1 MNNPTAE
8 DKVRSASRKFIAF
21 GVVLVCVILA
31 AFIYRSFLRDQ
42 REDRIVEYF
51 GSEEYKEA
59 NRIAKA
65 VTLKTFAVTRL
76 QDEVVGEFMYARMAI
91 CFGPKMPELL
101 YGERFLQKA
110 KYEKHTRSTNCV
122 ATAVSPDG
130 YFLTAA
136 HCLFDGDGTRKEPLW
151 LVGLTTA
158 NRYLAQ
164 ADVVWMS
171 EDHDMALIH
180 ARIQQAK
187 WFTVADASP
196 EIGSTVIAG
205 GCVNGLGAGKLVSLT
220 EESPETPH
228 RIRLNHTVQLIKGD
242 SGGPLVDMKGHLVG
256 INFNMHWVLDTFEN
270 PMWDYSRANVVTRDW
285 LQRLIQDHRNQMNSE
300 EQRATEQG
308 GDGQPATRAE
318 SR

>member
-65 VTLKTFAVTRL
+65 VNLKTFAVTRL

-136 HCLFDGDGTRKEPLW
+136 HCLFDGDGTRKRSALACRFNNGEPVSGASRCYLD
-151 LVGLTTA
+151 VRGS
-158 NRYLAQ
+158 RYGT
-164 ADVVWMS
+164 DS
-171 EDHDMALIH
+171 C
-180 ARIQQAK
+180 
-187 WFTVADASP
+187 TY
-196 EIGSTVIAG
+196 STSKMVHCG
-205 GCVNGLGAGKLVSLT
+205 GCL
-220 EESPETPH
+220 
-228 RIRLNHTVQLIKGD
+228 
-242 SGGPLVDMKGHLVG
+242 SG
-256 INFNMHWVLDTFEN
+256 
-270 PMWDYSRANVVTRDW
+270 DW
-285 LQRLIQDHRNQMNSE
+285 LHGYCRRMRKWPRRGETGVAYRRITGNTSPHSPKSHRS
-300 EQRATEQG
+300 AHKG
-308 GDGQPATRAE
+308 
-318 SR
+318 

>member
-1 MNNPTAE
+1 MNNPTGE
-8 DKVRSASRKFIAF
+8 DKVRSASRVFVAF
-21 GVVLVCVILA
+21 GVVLVCVFLA
-31 AFIYRSFLRDQ
+31 AFIHRSFLRDQ
-42 REDRIVEYF
+42 REDRIVEYVDSAAF
-51 GSEEYKEA
+51 QEA
-59 NRIAKA
+59 NTIAKA
-65 VTLKTFAVTRL
+65 ASLKALGVTRL
-76 QDEVVGEFMYARMAI
+76 QEETVGEFMAARMAL
-91 CFGPKMPELL
+91 CVGPKMPKPV

-110 KYEKHTRSTNCV
+110 KYEKHTRTTPGV
-122 ATAVSPDG
+122 ATAISPDG

-136 HCLFDGDGTRKEPLW
+136 HCLFDKAGTRKDPLW
-151 LVGLTTA
+151 VVGLTTA

-164 ADVVWMS
+164 ADVIWMS

-180 ARIQQAK
+180 ARIKQAK
-187 WFTVADASP
+187 WFTAADASP

-228 RIRLNHTVQLIKGD
+228 RIRLNHNVPLIGGD

-256 INFNMHWVLDTFEN
+256 INFSIRANLDIFEK
-270 PMWDYSRANVVTRDW
+270 PIQKSAHANVVTRDW

-300 EQRATEQG
+300 EQQPAEQG
-308 GDGQPATRAE
+308 GAGQPATRSE

>member
-1 MNNPTAE
+1 M
-8 DKVRSASRKFIAF
+8 RSASREFVAF

-42 REDRIVEYF
+42 REDRIVEYV
-51 GSEEYKEA
+51 GSAEYQEA
-59 NRIAKA
+59 TTIAKA
-65 VTLKTFAVTRL
+65 ASLKALGVTRL
-76 QDEVVGEFMYARMAI
+76 QEEAVGEFMAARMAL
-91 CFGPKMPELL
+91 CVGPKMPEPV

-110 KYEKHTRSTNCV
+110 KYEKHTRIATRGV

-136 HCLFDGDGTRKEPLW
+136 HCLFDGAGTRKEPLW
-151 LVGLTTA
+151 VVGLTTA
-158 NRYLAQ
+158 NRYLAP

-228 RIRLNHTVQLIKGD
+228 RIRLNHNVPLIRGD
-242 SGGPLVDMKGHLVG
+242 SGGPLVDMKSWLE
-256 INFNMHWVLDTFEN
+256 LDDDIGSEGDTTSFTTPADEAEKTF
-270 PMWDYSRANVVTRDW
+270 YRVKQ
-285 LQRLIQDHRNQMNSE
+285 L
-300 EQRATEQG
+300 TE
-308 GDGQPATRAE
+308 
-318 SR
+318 